1 MENPDQN
8 VIALEDLIDFYVK
21 QGMMKDIVV
30 DSTEKQKMFPIL
42 HAKILDSIREEVK
55 RSLTKDE
62 ANDLSNKAKEIHHQH
77 EVQQRAK
84 QIRDLLLE
92 GIILSFIV
100 GLLVNLVTEPIN
112 PLPTGIKIILAIVF
126 AFIVAVI
133 FFSLLWVQ
141 IQDLLYS
148 NQKGDS
154 SSP

>member
-8 VIALEDLIDFYVK
+8 VIALEDLINFYVK

-30 DSTEKQKMFPIL
+30 DSAEKEKMLPIL

-62 ANDLSNKAKEIHHQH
+62 ANDLSNKAKEIHHQQ

-112 PLPTGIKIILAIVF
+112 TLPTGIKIILAIVF
-126 AFIVAVI
+126 AFIVVVI

-154 SSP
+154 NSP